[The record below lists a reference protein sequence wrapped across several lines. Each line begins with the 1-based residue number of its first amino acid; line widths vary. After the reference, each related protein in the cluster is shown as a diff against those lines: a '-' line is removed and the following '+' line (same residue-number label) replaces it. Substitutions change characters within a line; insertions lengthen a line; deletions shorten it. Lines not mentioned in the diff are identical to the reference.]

1 MKRPIYI
8 TENGTCDND
17 DRFRIRFIYEH
28 LKAMTDS
35 DLPFERYYHWCFTDN
50 FEWLEG
56 ESARFG
62 LVHVNYE
69 TQERTVK
76 MSGRFFTKMIEAKGV
91 SKWMYETDVEQI
103 QYDYS
108 KKS

>member
-8 TENGTCDND
+8 TENGTCDNQD
-17 DRFRIRFIYEH
+17 TFRCKYIYEH
-28 LKAMTDS
+28 LKVITES
-35 DLPFERYYHWCFTDN
+35 DLPISRYYHWCFCDN

-76 MSGRFFTKMIEAKGV
+76 RSGEFYSDVIRAGGV
-91 SKWMYETDVEQI
+91 TEEIYNTYVRDQT
-103 QYDYS
+103 YHF
-108 KKS
+108 